1 VGRRV
6 RRETSERL
14 HALALPGDGPAARL
28 LVGRH
33 DHVNEPLEEVAL
45 MLLARAPR
53 LLEGLVRLEERSGP
67 SQRKAPLV

>member
-1 VGRRV
+1 MGGRV
-6 RRETSERL
+6 RREPSERL

-45 MLLARAPR
+45 VLLARAPC

-67 SQRKAPLV
+67 SQGKAPLV